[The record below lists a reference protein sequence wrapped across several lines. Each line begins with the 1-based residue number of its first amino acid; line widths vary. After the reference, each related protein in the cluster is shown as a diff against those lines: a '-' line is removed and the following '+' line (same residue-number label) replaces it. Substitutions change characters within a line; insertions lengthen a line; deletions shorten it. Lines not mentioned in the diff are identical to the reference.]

1 MTTED
6 QILHFISL
14 QESSKQ
20 QDLLTLHELMTSILP
35 NGKLWMEDGKNE
47 EGKVVTNPTIG
58 YGEFEQSYA
67 SGKKKKHFQIG
78 LALTKHGISIY
89 LLGIRGKLDLANL
102 CTEIGQAKVTGY
114 CIQFKSITKIDMN
127 ILQRAIQSA
136 LNISRTNTKINDTLA
151 NP

>member
-1 MTTED
+1 METEG
-6 QILHFISL
+6 QILQFISL
-14 QESSKQ
+14 QESAKQ

-35 NGKLWMEDGKNE
+35 TGKLWMEDGKNE

-67 SGKKKKHFQIG
+67 NGKRKTHFQIG
-78 LALTKHGISIY
+78 LALTKQGFSFY

-102 CTEIGQAKVTGY
+102 CAEIGQAKVTGY
-114 CIQFKSITKIDMN
+114 CIQFKSIANIDIN
-127 ILQRAIQSA
+127 ILKRAIQFA
-136 LNISRTNTKINDTLA
+136 LNISGTKTKTDDTLA